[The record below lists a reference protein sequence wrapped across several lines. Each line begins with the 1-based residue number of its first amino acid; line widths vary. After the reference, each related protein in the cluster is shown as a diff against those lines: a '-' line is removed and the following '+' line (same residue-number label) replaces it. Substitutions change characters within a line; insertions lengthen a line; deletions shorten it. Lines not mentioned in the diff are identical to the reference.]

1 MELTAPV
8 VVFKSLH
15 QSEAMGLVEAN
26 GLTIMCLGQ
35 KELFL
40 EPCLFYSIPEL
51 QQWLGGVFDR
61 ESALTAASQY
71 PSS

>member
-26 GLTIMCLGQ
+26 GLTIMRLGH
-35 KELFL
+35 KEFFWN
-40 EPCLFYSIPEL
+40 PAFSIQYL
-51 QQWLGGVFDR
+51 NFNNDWVVR
-61 ESALTAASQY
+61 LTENLL
-71 PSS
+71 